1 MGEAEVLETAD
12 LSSMGG
18 KVCTAAAVALA
29 VLALAP
35 SAGAVMVTERNPL
48 EPSIVE
54 RINSVRRSH
63 GLRALTVAKRLNDAS
78 NRHARSMGASSYFR
92 HELYTPQRDRA
103 WTPFSTWIRWYWP
116 GPGYRAWSAG
126 ENLAWGAPDISA
138 SRTVT
143 NWMNSPG
150 HRANI
155 LNPLWRY
162 IGVAAVH
169 VDQPAGYYRSWDDVT
184 IVAAE
189 FGQRS

>member
-1 MGEAEVLETAD
+1 LGEAEVLERAD
-12 LSSMGG
+12 LLCMGG
-18 KVCTAAAVALA
+18 KVLTAAAVALA
-29 VLALAP
+29 VLSLAP
-35 SAGAVMVTERNPL
+35 AAGAVTVSERNPL
-48 EPSIVE
+48 EPNVVQ
-54 RINSVRRSH
+54 RINSIRAAH
-63 GLRALTVAKRLNDAS
+63 GLRSLTVAMRLTDAA

-103 WTPFSTWIRWYWP
+103 WTSFSTWIRWYWP

-169 VDQPAGYYRSWDDVT
+169 VHDPAGHYRSWDDVT

-189 FGQRS
+189 FGSRS

>member
-1 MGEAEVLETAD
+1 LGEAEVLERAD
-12 LSSMGG
+12 LLCMGG
-18 KVCTAAAVALA
+18 KVLTAAAVALA
-29 VLALAP
+29 VLSLAP
-35 SAGAVMVTERNPL
+35 AAGAVTVSERNPL
-48 EPSIVE
+48 EPNVVQ
-54 RINSVRRSH
+54 RINSIRAAH
-63 GLRALTVAKRLNDAS
+63 GLRSLTVAMRLTDAA

-103 WTPFSTWIRWYWP
+103 WTSFSTWIRWYWP

-155 LNPLWRY
+155 LNPLWRF

-169 VDQPAGYYRSWDDVT
+169 VDDPAGHYRSWDDVT

-189 FGQRS
+189 FGWRS

>member
-1 MGEAEVLETAD
+1 LGEAEVLETDD
-12 LSSMGG
+12 LSSVGG
-18 KVCTAAAVALA
+18 KVSTAAAVALA

-54 RINSVRRSH
+54 RINSIRRSH
-63 GLRALTVAKRLNDAS
+63 GLRTLTVATRLNDAAH
-78 NRHARSMGASSYFR
+78 RHARSMGASSYFR
-92 HELYTPQRDRA
+92 HELYAPQQSRA
-103 WTPFSTWIRWYWP
+103 WTPFATWIRWYWP

-143 NWMNSPG
+143 NWMNSAG

-162 IGVAAVH
+162 VGVAAVH
-169 VDQPAGYYRSWDDVT
+169 VDEPAGHYRSWDDVT

>member
-1 MGEAEVLETAD
+1 LGEAEVLERAD
-12 LSSMGG
+12 LLCMGG
-18 KVCTAAAVALA
+18 KVLTAAAVALA
-29 VLALAP
+29 VLSLAP
-35 SAGAVMVTERNPL
+35 AAGAVTVSERNPL
-48 EPSIVE
+48 EPNVVQ
-54 RINSVRRSH
+54 RINSIRAAH
-63 GLRALTVAKRLNDAS
+63 GLRSLTVAMRLTDAA

-103 WTPFSTWIRWYWP
+103 WTSFSTWIRWYWP

-155 LNPLWRY
+155 LNPLWRF

-169 VDQPAGYYRSWDDVT
+169 VDDPAGHYRSWDDVT

-189 FGQRS
+189 FGSRS